1 MKIEAEAFKV
11 FSVETR
17 IKIIELLKA
26 TPLTVNAM
34 ADALG
39 VTQSAVSQHLRVLK
53 QAGLVAD
60 ERDGYYIFYSL
71 NKEGLDKYQQKLVKI
86 CTCTRGNEL
95 GKQSRMTEPK
105 DVSGKCQNR
114 IESELEQLKKRI
126 TELEKEKR

>member
-34 ADALG
+34 ADSLG
-39 VTQSAVSQHLRVLK
+39 VTQSAVSQHLRLLK

-60 ERDGYYIFYSL
+60 ERDGYHIFYSL
-71 NKEGLDKYQQKLVKI
+71 NKDGLYKYQQKVIKI
-86 CTCTRGNEL
+86 CTCEKEL
-95 GKQSRMTEPK
+95 GRQSRIAGPEEA
-105 DVSGKCQNR
+105 SRKCKKR
-114 IESELEQLKKRI
+114 IESELEQLKTRI
-126 TELEKEKR
+126 RELEKEKR

>member
-1 MKIEAEAFKV
+1 MKSEAEAFKV

-17 IKIIELLKA
+17 IKIIELLKE

-71 NKEGLDKYQQKLVKI
+71 NKAGLDKYLQKLIKI
-86 CTCTRGNEL
+86 CSYSKL
-95 GKQSRMTEPK
+95 DKQNRMTA
-105 DVSGKCQNR
+105 
-114 IESELEQLKKRI
+114 KR
-126 TELEKEKR
+126 TYPQR

>member
-1 MKIEAEAFKV
+1 MKSEAEAFKV

-17 IKIIELLKA
+17 IKIIELLKE

-71 NKEGLDKYQQKLVKI
+71 NKAGLDNYQQKLVKI
-86 CTCTRGNEL
+86 CSYSRL
-95 GKQSRMTEPK
+95 DKQDLKIEPK
-105 DVSGKCQNR
+105 KRIRKIKNR
-114 IESELEQLKKRI
+114 ITNELEQLKKRI
-126 TELEKEKR
+126 AELEKRQR

>member
-17 IKIIELLKA
+17 IKIIELLKK

-39 VTQSAVSQHLRVLK
+39 VTQSAVSQHLRILK
-53 QAGLVAD
+53 QAGLVAN
-60 ERDGYYIFYSL
+60 ERDGYHIFYSL
-71 NKEGLDKYQQKLVKI
+71 DKDGLDKYQQKMSKI
-86 CTCTRGNEL
+86 CSCGNGL
-95 GKQSRMTEPK
+95 VKQSRIAEPK
-105 DVSGKCQNR
+105 EVSRKCKNR

-126 TELEKEKR
+126 TELEKKR

>member
-39 VTQSAVSQHLRVLK
+39 VTQSAVSQHLRILK
-53 QAGLVAD
+53 QADLVAD
-60 ERDGYYIFYSL
+60 ERDGNQIFYSL
-71 NKEGLDKYQQKLVKI
+71 NKAGLDKYQQKLVRI
-86 CTCTRGNEL
+86 FTDGGER
-95 GKQSRMTEPK
+95 GKQNRIAEPEE
-105 DVSGKCQNR
+105 VSPEYKNR
-114 IESELEQLKKRI
+114 IESELKRIKKRI
-126 TELEKEKR
+126 AELEKDKR

>member
-39 VTQSAVSQHLRVLK
+39 VTQSAVSQHLRILK

-60 ERDGYYIFYSL
+60 ERDGYHIFYSL
-71 NKEGLDKYQQKLVKI
+71 NKDGLDKYQQKLVKI
-86 CTCTRGNEL
+86 CTCGNEL
-95 GKQSRMTEPK
+95 VKQSRM
-105 DVSGKCQNR
+105 SR
-114 IESELEQLKKRI
+114 AKRSF
-126 TELEKEKR
+126 T

>member
-1 MKIEAEAFKV
+1 MKSEAEAFKV

-17 IKIIELLKA
+17 IKIIELLKE

-34 ADALG
+34 AEALG

-71 NKEGLDKYQQKLVKI
+71 NKATLDTFQRKLI
-86 CTCTRGNEL
+86 RIFTCGS
-95 GKQSRMTEPK
+95 GQDKQTGTTEPREVVIK
-105 DVSGKCQNR
+105 YDNR
-114 IESELEQLKKRI
+114 MEKEFKKLHKRI
-126 TELEKEKR
+126 AELEKERNK